1 MKKTSD
7 LDIQK
12 HIAVEFVDEKQRIIA
27 ERKNAAKEKS
37 DQQEFW
43 MKIVV
48 KVIRWSEGNGPLD
61 ITDDKYR
68 ITAKEWRTYSERW
81 TEINVNQNPK
91 KIAEELKETK
101 KKIESYGG
109 FVKN

>member
-1 MKKTSD
+1 MKKPEPTD
-7 LDIQK
+7 NLD
-12 HIAVEFVDEKQRIIA
+12 ANSFEFMDEKQRIIT

-48 KVIRWSEGNGPLD
+48 KIIRWSEGNGPLD

-68 ITAKEWRTYSERW
+68 ISAKEWKIYSERW
-81 TEINVNQNPK
+81 TEINANQNPK
-91 KIAEELKETK
+91 KVAEELKETK